1 MDFIKDATPDDC
13 SRISLPQIKMGEWRS
28 AYSLSMPYV
37 CLNYGAII
45 RLNHQYE
52 NWIDSP

>member
-37 CLNYGAII
+37 CLNYGVII